1 MDVILFITIFF
12 TVLIYLAIQVIASY
26 KIIRLNSMGNNL
38 VKEGLDEANFLLKV
52 SIFSVGILFLIFAV
66 FYIPRSF
73 SDYQNIII
81 QMLIDFVGLFVVYE
95 LSSKTIKDLFNIN
108 ILMNIVN
115 CIMFSLP
122 VFILLLTSVI
132 Y

>member
-38 VKEGLDEANFLLKV
+38 VKEGLDEASFLLKV
-52 SIFSVGILFLIFAV
+52 SIFSVGILFLIFTV

-81 QMLIDFVGLFVVYE
+81 QMLIYFVGLFVVYE